1 MAAIFTAK
9 DFDEA
14 LLSPT
19 KVFKTPMEVVETGAL
34 TTEQK
39 LEVLK
44 RWELEARDLQ
54 VAAEE
59 NMVGGES
66 SGLIEV
72 RKAIDVLCSRDGSSE
87 ESKRAAGPSKSGA

>member
-1 MAAIFTAK
+1 M
-9 DFDEA
+9 D
-14 LLSPT
+14 
-19 KVFKTPMEVVETGAL
+19 VVESSSL
-34 TTEQK
+34 TADQK

-59 NMVGGES
+59 NMTGGEF

-72 RKAIDVLCSRDGSSE
+72 RKAIDVICSQSGTSE
-87 ESKRAAGPSKSGA
+87 KEGKPAVGPSKSGA